1 MIKLSK
7 ETAFI
12 IAAIIGAVAL
22 PQVFHIAGIWLGV
35 GGQLGQMFL
44 PMYLPVL
51 FIGFYRGPISGAI
64 AGLASPLISFA
75 LTAMPKEDLLPYI
88 TIELIATGLVA
99 GLLIKSVK
107 IPAILR
113 VLAVIVAAKAVRLTA
128 LAVAL
133 YTTSGAVT
141 STALFAGILTSIPGI
156 VLQLVLVTCFIVIK
170 EKKKNA

>member
-7 ETAFI
+7 EAAFI

-22 PQVFHIAGIWLGV
+22 PQVFHIVGVWLGV

-51 FIGFYRGPISGAI
+51 IIGFYRGPVSGAV
-64 AGLASPLISFA
+64 AGLVSPLISFA
-75 LTAMPKEDLLPYI
+75 LTAMPNENMLPYI
-88 TIELIATGLVA
+88 TVELIATGLVA
-99 GLLIKSVK
+99 GLLINAVK

-113 VLAVIVAAKAVRLTA
+113 VLAVQVAAKAVRLA
-128 LAVAL
+128 VLVVAL
-133 YTTSGAVT
+133 YTTSGVVTFGAV
-141 STALFAGILTSIPGI
+141 FAGILTSIPGI
-156 VLQLVLVTCFIVIK
+156 VLQLALVTCFIVIK